1 MAMGRKNMFDEI
13 KELKSLLDEGLIT
26 QEEFDERK
34 GRILGNSAA
43 SVAGGGLDG
52 AGTSTKSNR
61 SDRQNTVKRLTPYL
75 FLGVGALCL
84 LVGLLFPMPGEDLTT
99 YDLNGAE
106 YFHIEEYVGGDAYN
120 YIIGACILG
129 GHISGA
135 MTAKAVFAVGGLAFI
150 CVGVATL
157 AIFGS
162 GMEKSKDMGDIKMKD
177 ETTAN
182 EDRIEVKDA

>member
-1 MAMGRKNMFDEI
+1 MFDEI

-26 QEEFDERK
+26 REEFDERK
-34 GRILGNSAA
+34 AKILGSPATPVA
-43 SVAGGGLDG
+43 SGNLDG
-52 AGTSTKSNR
+52 AGTSIKS
-61 SDRQNTVKRLTPYL
+61 SKADYQKTAKRFAPYL
-75 FLGVGALCL
+75 LIGVGALCL

-99 YDLNGAE
+99 YDFNGAE

-135 MTAKAVFAVGGLAFI
+135 MTVKALFAVGGLALI
-150 CVGVATL
+150 CAGVTVL
-157 AIFGS
+157 AVFGT
-162 GMEKSKDMGDIKMKD
+162 GMEKSEDMGDIKMKD
-177 ETTAN
+177 GATAN

>member
-1 MAMGRKNMFDEI
+1 MFDEI

-26 QEEFDERK
+26 QQEFDERK
-34 GRILGNSAA
+34 AKILGNPDAP
-43 SVAGGGLDG
+43 VAGGGLGG
-52 AGTSTKSNR
+52 AGTPIKS
-61 SDRQNTVKRLTPYL
+61 SKTDYQKIAKRFAPYL
-75 FLGVGALCL
+75 FLGAGALCL

-106 YFHIEEYVGGDAYN
+106 HFHIEEYVGGDAYN

-135 MTAKAVFAVGGLAFI
+135 MTVKAVFAIGGLALI
-150 CVGVATL
+150 CAGVTAL
-157 AIFGS
+157 AIFGT
-162 GMEKSKDMGDIKMKD
+162 GMEKDEGMDDVNMKG
-177 ETTAN
+177 EAVMS

>member
-1 MAMGRKNMFDEI
+1 MFDEI

-34 GRILGNSAA
+34 AKILGSPATPITSGNP
-43 SVAGGGLDG
+43 DG
-52 AGTSTKSNR
+52 AGSSIKPSKVDYRKTA
-61 SDRQNTVKRLTPYL
+61 KRLAPYL
-75 FLGVGALCL
+75 FIGAGALCL
-84 LVGLLFPMPGEDLTT
+84 LIGLLFPMPGEDLTT

-106 YFHIEEYVGGDAYN
+106 CFHIEEYVGGDAYN

-135 MTAKAVFAVGGLAFI
+135 MTVKAVFAVGGLAFI
-150 CVGVATL
+150 CMGVATL
-157 AIFGS
+157 AIFGT
-162 GMEKSKDMGDIKMKD
+162 GMEKSEDMGDTKMKD

-182 EDRIEVKDA
+182 EDRIEVKGA